1 MYMEPTW
8 TNEMAMI
15 EMRLKWRLS
24 FLLPIMALAAA
35 RVYSLVS
42 YTVIHILIHVYMG
55 CIGLGC

>member
-1 MYMEPTW
+1 MKDEYMYMEPTW

-35 RVYSLVS
+35 RVYSLVWGVEC
-42 YTVIHILIHVYMG
+42 TLAVIG
-55 CIGLGC
+55 TGGP